1 MRTDHGGGHSR
12 IFIVG
17 QLVQILPEGLI
28 LTPEDVEVFMES
40 VHHCCEAGTTRAFTP
55 GRRLLH
61 TRRRRH
67 LVVLAAC
74 STPAVLLAVD
84 CHCMPAALDR
94 ADALDRGNA
103 SAIGTVLV
111 ELLLDNVSLSWL

>member
-1 MRTDHGGGHSR
+1 MTVQPSLGARYNAHRSLCEMNEAGITNSLRTDHGGGHSR
-12 IFIVG
+12 IIIVG

-84 CHCMPAALDR
+84 CHMAA
-94 ADALDRGNA
+94 
-103 SAIGTVLV
+103 S
-111 ELLLDNVSLSWL
+111 SP